1 MSSSTVA
8 HSAPSLIYPHVAPWV
23 AVAIACLASFMVV
36 MDGAIVN
43 VALPAMRADLH
54 LSAVATQ
61 WVIDAYLLVLGG
73 FMLLAAR
80 ASDLWG
86 RKAVLQTGLAVF
98 TLASLVGG
106 MAASGAALL
115 LARAVQGLGASALA
129 TSTLAVIVAVYPA
142 GRQRAQAI
150 SWWAASSSIGS
161 ALGVVLGGWLTSQ
174 AGWRW
179 VMYVNVPV
187 GVALMAG
194 VAFSLAPAAVRSP
207 KPSLDLPGAVGIT
220 LGMGTLLFAISQ
232 AAHLGWTSAT
242 VLGCLLA
249 AVVLLNWF
257 VTVEKRAVQPLVRMD
272 IFKVH
277 NVRVG
282 NALVLCL
289 GVAMTATTFFSS
301 VALQGVVG
309 YSALDAGLA
318 ILPLGLTFAVAAV
331 MSRKWMDSGVK
342 HLPLYGGLICAVGAS
357 WMAVLPLAPVYM
369 EDILGPM
376 LLMGLGLGLMV
387 MTVTHTAMDGMPA
400 KDAGLASGLFNTARQ
415 LGAAFGVATLS
426 TLAHSV
432 TGHSRLQPDLLAQLQ
447 GFQAAFWATAGF
459 VALAGLLSLLLHA
472 PQKAG

>member
-1 MSSSTVA
+1 MTV
-8 HSAPSLIYPHVAPWV
+8 
-23 AVAIACLASFMVV
+23 
-36 MDGAIVN
+36 
-43 VALPAMRADLH
+43 
-54 LSAVATQ
+54 
-61 WVIDAYLLVLGG
+61 
-73 FMLLAAR
+73 
-80 ASDLWG
+80 
-86 RKAVLQTGLAVF
+86 
-98 TLASLVGG
+98 
-106 MAASGAALL
+106 
-115 LARAVQGLGASALA
+115 
-129 TSTLAVIVAVYPA
+129 
-142 GRQRAQAI
+142 
-150 SWWAASSSIGS
+150 
-161 ALGVVLGGWLTSQ
+161 
-174 AGWRW
+174 
-179 VMYVNVPV
+179 
-187 GVALMAG
+187 
-194 VAFSLAPAAVRSP
+194 SLAPAAVRSP

-282 NALVLCL
+282 NALVMCL

-357 WMAVLPLAPVYM
+357 WMAMLPLAPVYM

-387 MTVTHTAMDGMPA
+387 MTVTHTAMDGIPA